1 MISGDMTVMDT
12 IRSHC
17 KEWYQLMTATL
28 FLTEPTVKSF
38 DLSYHAD
45 QAMRAFGNTNMINDL
60 DKLILLLLESN
71 LLEVIQELQ
80 KTADNGWFAVHLTNL
95 LYLCGRLNIFDSN
108 KVK

>member
-1 MISGDMTVMDT
+1 MTVMDT

-17 KEWYQLMTATL
+17 GTWYQLMTATL
-28 FLTEPTVKSF
+28 FFSEPTVKSF

-45 QAMRAFGNTNMINDL
+45 QAMRAFGNTSEMQDL
-60 DKLILLLLESN
+60 DKLILLLFESN
-71 LLEVIQELQ
+71 PLEVIQELQ

-95 LYLCGRLNIFDSN
+95 LFLCGRLNIFDSN